1 MILAIDSSTQ
11 WMGIALYDDA
21 QVLYEKVWRTNRR
34 HTVELAPAI
43 QAAAGDCGLPINAVK
58 AIAVATGPGS
68 FTSLRIG
75 LAIAKGLALSLRI
88 PVVGIP
94 TLDIS
99 AACQPVCEQPLI
111 ALLKAGRDRLAAREY
126 RVVEGTWQ
134 AQGEIFMTT
143 ARELESRIER
153 PTIIC
158 GEIDAE
164 ERKTLERRW
173 RNALLA
179 SPAQNVRRPAIL
191 AQLAEQRLEKGQADD
206 VISLAPIYL
215 HTLNT
220 PAEV

>member
-21 QVLYEKVWRTNRR
+21 QILYEKVWRTNRR

-43 QAAAGDCGLPINAVK
+43 QSAIGDCGLQISDVK

-88 PVVGIP
+88 PVAGIP
-94 TLDIS
+94 TLDII
-99 AACQPVCEQPLI
+99 AACQPVGEQPLI
-111 ALLKAGRDRLAAREY
+111 ALLKAGRDRLAGCEY
-126 RVVEGTWQ
+126 RAVEGMWQ
-134 AQGEIFMTT
+134 AQGEIFMTS

-164 ERKTLERRW
+164 DRRTLERRW
-173 RNALLA
+173 RNAILA

-191 AQLAEQRLEKGQADD
+191 AQLAEKRLETGRADD
-206 VISLAPIYL
+206 VVSLAPIYL
-215 HTLNT
+215 RTLNT
-220 PAEV
+220 PAES